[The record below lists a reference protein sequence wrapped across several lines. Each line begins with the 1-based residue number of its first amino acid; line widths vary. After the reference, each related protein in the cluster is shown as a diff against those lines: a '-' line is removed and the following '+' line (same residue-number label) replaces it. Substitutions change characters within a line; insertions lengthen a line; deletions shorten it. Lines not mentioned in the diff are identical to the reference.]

1 MRVTAGHQTDVSRF
15 PVPELESLPEDLRTA
30 IAEVAAKIGFVPNA
44 YLHLAHRPD
53 EWRAFFDYYAA
64 VMDGESGLT
73 KAERELIVVATSAL
87 NDCTYCVVSHSAFAR
102 LQSKNPIVAD
112 QVAIDWRKAELSP
125 RERALIEF
133 AVKLAATPADVADD
147 DFERLR
153 AHGLTEDEIWQVGA
167 ITAFFA
173 MSNRL
178 AHFTATPPNEQFHLL
193 GRVPR
198 ETYERLARDE
208 CAEEGDRR
216 HA

>member
-1 MRVTAGHQTDVSRF
+1 MGEHRTSISRF
-15 PVPELESLPEDLRTA
+15 PVPDLESLPEDLRAT
-30 IAEVAAKIGFVPNA
+30 IAEVAAKVGFVPNA

-64 VMDGESGLT
+64 VMEGEEGLT
-73 KAERELIVVATSAL
+73 KAERELIVVATSAV
-87 NDCTYCVVSHSAFAR
+87 NDCMYCVVSHSAFAR

-125 RERALIEF
+125 RERAMIEF
-133 AVKLAATPADVADD
+133 AVKLAGTPADVADE

-153 AHGLTEDEIWQVGA
+153 ANGLSEEEIWQVGA

-173 MSNRL
+173 LSNRL
-178 AHFTATPPNEQFHLL
+178 AHFTATPPNHEFHLL

-198 ETYERLARDE
+198 ETYEQLVRGEAGE
-208 CAEEGDRR
+208 
-216 HA
+216 